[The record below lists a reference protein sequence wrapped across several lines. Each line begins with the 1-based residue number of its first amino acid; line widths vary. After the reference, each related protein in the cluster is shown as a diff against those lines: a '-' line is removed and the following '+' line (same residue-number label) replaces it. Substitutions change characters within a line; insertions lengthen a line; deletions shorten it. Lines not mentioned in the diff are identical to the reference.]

1 MISLKDTI
9 LAALIGDVTL
19 VTLLGGSNVYAIYDP
34 TNQFPRITFF
44 EVVNKDAD
52 SADDEV
58 YSSRL
63 IYQVDVWAKSNP
75 DPIARETDRIMK
87 SIGFS
92 RTGGA
97 DLYERDTQVHHKALR
112 YSILKEED

>member
-1 MISLKDTI
+1 MISLKGAITT
-9 LAALIGDVTL
+9 ALISDSVL
-19 VTLLGGSNVYAIYDP
+19 VTLLGGEFAYPVPAPDAS
-34 TNQFPRITFF
+34 QFPRITFF
-44 EVVNKDAD
+44 EVVNIDAD

-75 DPIARETDRIMK
+75 DPIAREVDRIMK

-92 RTGGA
+92 RSGGA
-97 DLYERDTQVHHKALR
+97 DLYEQETQVHHKALR
-112 YSILKEED
+112 FSILKEE